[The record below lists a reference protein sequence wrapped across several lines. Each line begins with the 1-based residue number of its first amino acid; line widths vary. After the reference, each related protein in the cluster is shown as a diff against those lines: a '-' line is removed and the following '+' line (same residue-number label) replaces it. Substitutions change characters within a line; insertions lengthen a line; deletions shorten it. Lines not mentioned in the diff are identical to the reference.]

1 MKYYMAPLEGITGY
15 IYRKTYA
22 KYFGGVDKYF
32 SPFISPNQKRI
43 CRTREQ
49 KDILPENNAGLYLVP
64 QIMTNQADMFIKTV
78 KYLQQYGYQEFNLNL
93 GCPASTVVTKMKGSG
108 FLAQPEKL
116 EQFLEQIYEKCDANI
131 SIKTRIGFESAEE
144 FSRLLSIFEKFPVN
158 ELIIHPRTRQDFYQ
172 NEPDMGAFSYAM
184 SHSRHRICYN
194 GNIFSK
200 KDYTNLVENYPALQS
215 VMLGRGILQNPTII
229 EQIKGNELP
238 DKDHIKAFMT
248 EICEKYKEELSGDRP
263 VLFKMKELWQYLVFS
278 FDVDEKWKKK
288 MRKAQ
293 SLSEYQ
299 IIINELFSKYQ
310 YIGDEK

>member
-1 MKYYMAPLEGITGY
+1 MAPLEGITGY

-144 FSRLLSIFEKFPVN
+144 FSRLLSIFDKFPVS

-248 EICEKYKEELSGDRP
+248 EVCEKYKEELSGDRP

>member
-1 MKYYMAPLEGITGY
+1 MAPLEGITGY

-144 FSRLLSIFEKFPVN
+144 FSRLLSIFDKFPVS

-172 NEPDMGAFSYAM
+172 NEPNMGAFSYAM

-248 EICEKYKEELSGDRP
+248 EVCEKYKEELSGDRP

>member
-1 MKYYMAPLEGITGY
+1 MAPLEGITGY

-144 FSRLLSIFEKFPVN
+144 FSRLLSIFDKFPVS

-299 IIINELFSKYQ
+299 IIINDLFSKYQ

>member
-1 MKYYMAPLEGITGY
+1 MAPLEGITGY

-116 EQFLEQIYEKCDANI
+116 EQFLEQIYEKCDTNI

-172 NEPDMGAFSYAM
+172 NEPDMEAFSYAM

-200 KDYTNLVENYPALQS
+200 KDYTNLVDNYPALQC

>member
-1 MKYYMAPLEGITGY
+1 MAPLEGITGY
-15 IYRKTYA
+15 IYRNTYA

-144 FSRLLSIFEKFPVN
+144 FSRLLSIFEKFSVS

-194 GNIFSK
+194 GTIFSK

>member
-1 MKYYMAPLEGITGY
+1 MAPLEGITGY

>member
-1 MKYYMAPLEGITGY
+1 MAPLEGITGY

-116 EQFLEQIYEKCDANI
+116 EQFLEQIYEKCDTNI

-172 NEPDMGAFSYAM
+172 NKPDMGAFSYAM

-200 KDYTNLVENYPALQS
+200 KDYTNLVENYPTLQS

-299 IIINELFSKYQ
+299 IIINDLFSKYQ

>member
-1 MKYYMAPLEGITGY
+1 MAPLEGITGY

-116 EQFLEQIYEKCDANI
+116 EQFLEQIYEKCDTNI

-144 FSRLLSIFEKFPVN
+144 FSRLLSIFEKFPVS

-248 EICEKYKEELSGDRP
+248 EICEKYKEELSGERP

>member
-1 MKYYMAPLEGITGY
+1 MAPLEGITGY

-200 KDYTNLVENYPALQS
+200 KDYTNLVDNYPALQC

>member
-144 FSRLLSIFEKFPVN
+144 FSRLLSIFEKFSVS

>member
-1 MKYYMAPLEGITGY
+1 MAPLEGITGY

-200 KDYTNLVENYPALQS
+200 KDYTNLVENYPALQC

>member
-1 MKYYMAPLEGITGY
+1 MAPLEGITGY

-200 KDYTNLVENYPALQS
+200 KDYTNLVENYPALQC

-248 EICEKYKEELSGDRP
+248 EICEKYKEELSGDQP

>member
-1 MKYYMAPLEGITGY
+1 MAPLEGITGY

-248 EICEKYKEELSGDRP
+248 EICEKYKEELSGERP

>member
-299 IIINELFSKYQ
+299 IIINELFSK
-310 YIGDEK
+310 

>member
-1 MKYYMAPLEGITGY
+1 MAPLEGITGY

-200 KDYTNLVENYPALQS
+200 KDYTNLVENYPALQC

-238 DKDHIKAFMT
+238 DKDQIKAFMT
-248 EICEKYKEELSGDRP
+248 EVCEKYKEELSGERP

>member
-1 MKYYMAPLEGITGY
+1 MAPLEGITGY

-64 QIMTNQADMFIKTV
+64 QIMTNQADMFIETV

-108 FLAQPEKL
+108 FLTQPKKL
-116 EQFLEQIYEKCDANI
+116 EQFLEQIYEKCDTNI

>member
-1 MKYYMAPLEGITGY
+1 MASY
-15 IYRKTYA
+15 KM
-22 KYFGGVDKYF
+22 
-32 SPFISPNQKRI
+32 FIS
-43 CRTREQ
+43 
-49 KDILPENNAGLYLVP
+49 
-64 QIMTNQADMFIKTV
+64 
-78 KYLQQYGYQEFNLNL
+78 LQQYGYQEFNLNL

-144 FSRLLSIFEKFPVN
+144 FSRLLSIFEKFPVS

-248 EICEKYKEELSGDRP
+248 EVCEKYKEELSGNRP

>member
-1 MKYYMAPLEGITGY
+1 MAPLEGITGY

-22 KYFGGVDKYF
+22 KYFGGMDKYF

-144 FSRLLSIFEKFPVN
+144 FSRLLSIFEKFPVS

-200 KDYTNLVENYPALQS
+200 KDYTNLVENYPALQC

-238 DKDHIKAFMT
+238 DKDQIKAFMT
-248 EICEKYKEELSGDRP
+248 EVCEKYKEELSGERP

>member
-1 MKYYMAPLEGITGY
+1 MAPLEGITGY

-78 KYLQQYGYQEFNLNL
+78 KYLQQYGYEEFNLNL

>member
-1 MKYYMAPLEGITGY
+1 MAPLEGITGY

-116 EQFLEQIYEKCDANI
+116 EQFLEQIYEKCDTNI

-144 FSRLLSIFEKFPVN
+144 FSRLLSIFEKFPVS

>member
-1 MKYYMAPLEGITGY
+1 MTPLEGITGY

-116 EQFLEQIYEKCDANI
+116 EQFLEQIYEKCDTNI

-144 FSRLLSIFEKFPVN
+144 FSRLLSIFEKFPVS

-248 EICEKYKEELSGDRP
+248 EICEKYKEELSGERP

>member
-1 MKYYMAPLEGITGY
+1 MAPLEGITGY

-144 FSRLLSIFEKFPVN
+144 FSRLLSIFEKFSVS

>member
-1 MKYYMAPLEGITGY
+1 MAPLEGITGY

-144 FSRLLSIFEKFPVN
+144 FSRLLSIFDKFPVS

>member
-1 MKYYMAPLEGITGY
+1 MAPLEGITGY

-116 EQFLEQIYEKCDANI
+116 EQFLEQIYEKCDTNI

-144 FSRLLSIFEKFPVN
+144 FSRLLSIFDKFPVS

-278 FDVDEKWKKK
+278 FNVDEKWKKK

-299 IIINELFSKYQ
+299 IIINDLFSKYQ

>member
-1 MKYYMAPLEGITGY
+1 MAPLEGITGY

-49 KDILPENNAGLYLVP
+49 KDILSENNAGLYLVP

-144 FSRLLSIFEKFPVN
+144 FSRLLSIFEKFSVS

-278 FDVDEKWKKK
+278 FEVDEKWKKK

>member
-1 MKYYMAPLEGITGY
+1 MAPLEGITGY

-144 FSRLLSIFEKFPVN
+144 FSRLLSIFDKFPVS

-184 SHSRHRICYN
+184 SHSRHRICYT

>member
-1 MKYYMAPLEGITGY
+1 MAPLEGITGY

-263 VLFKMKELWQYLVFS
+263 VLFKMKELWSYMGESFEGADTYLKQIKKANRLIENENAVNAIFRDCS
-278 FDVDEKWKKK
+278 FPKTMVK
-288 MRKAQ
+288 
-293 SLSEYQ
+293 
-299 IIINELFSKYQ
+299 F
-310 YIGDEK
+310 

>member
-1 MKYYMAPLEGITGY
+1 MAPLEGITGY

-116 EQFLEQIYEKCDANI
+116 EQFLEQIYEKCDTNI

>member
-1 MKYYMAPLEGITGY
+1 MAPLEGITGY

-144 FSRLLSIFEKFPVN
+144 FSRLLSIFEKFPVS

-200 KDYTNLVENYPALQS
+200 KDYTNLVENYPALQC

-229 EQIKGNELP
+229 EQIKGNELS

>member
-1 MKYYMAPLEGITGY
+1 MAPLEGITGY

-200 KDYTNLVENYPALQS
+200 KDYTNLVENYPTLQS
-215 VMLGRGILQNPTII
+215 VMLGRGILQNPTIL

>member
-1 MKYYMAPLEGITGY
+1 MAPLEGITGY

-144 FSRLLSIFEKFPVN
+144 FSRLLSIFDKFPVS

-238 DKDHIKAFMT
+238 DKEHIKAFMT